1 MAATDAN
8 TRWQSEM
15 RRYFASLDG
24 QAPGGT
30 MVLLEPIFSL
40 DDQLAAMD
48 GRDPASFAEGPPI
61 GEKAG

>member
-15 RRYFASLDG
+15 RQYFTSVDG

-40 DDQLAAMD
+40 DDSLAAAN
-48 GRDPASFAEGPPI
+48 GRDQAS
-61 GEKAG
+61 